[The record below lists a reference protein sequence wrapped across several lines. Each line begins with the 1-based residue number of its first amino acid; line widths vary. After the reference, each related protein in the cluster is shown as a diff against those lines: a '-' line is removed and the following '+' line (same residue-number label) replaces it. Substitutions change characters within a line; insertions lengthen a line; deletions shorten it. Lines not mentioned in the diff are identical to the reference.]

1 MLPEKGRADPRK
13 LVARSYD
20 KIGPRYERHALASRT
35 EERERY
41 LQAFFD
47 LVPEGSAVLDLGCG
61 TGIPMTARLARQ
73 YVGTVVDVS
82 RRQIRLARRNVP
94 SAAFICSDMA
104 TLGLAPASMDAVFA
118 SYSLIHVPRHLQP
131 GLLRSIR
138 ESLRP
143 GGILVA
149 TMLARGMEADY
160 SRDWLGA
167 PMYWSGFSVEDSRR
181 MVIAAGFDI
190 LSAREETEEEEEA
203 AWGEVT
209 FFWVIAEAADDPPG
223 TPDGAAVPPA
233 DRPHEPV

>member
-1 MLPEKGRADPRK
+1 MIPEKSPAEPRM

-20 KIGPRYERHALASRT
+20 KIGPRYERHALVSRT

-41 LQAFFD
+41 LQALFD

-61 TGIPMTARLARQ
+61 TGIPMTARLARR
-73 YVGTVVDVS
+73 YAVTGVDVS
-82 RRQIRLARRNVP
+82 RRQVGRARRNVP
-94 SAAFICSDMA
+94 SASFICSDMA
-104 TLGLAPASMDAVFA
+104 TLGLARASMDAVFA

-167 PMYWSGFSVEDSRR
+167 PMYWSGFDAEDSRR

-190 LSAREETEEEEEA
+190 LSAREETTAEEEA
-203 AWGEVT
+203 EWGDVS
-209 FFWVIAEAADDPPG
+209 FFWVIAEAAGDPQDTPG
-223 TPDGAAVPPA
+223 GATVPPA
-233 DRPHEPV
+233 GQRKPV

>member
-1 MLPEKGRADPRK
+1 MIPEKGPADPRM

-20 KIGPRYERHALASRT
+20 KIGPRYERHALVSRT

-41 LQAFFD
+41 LQALFD
-47 LVPEGSAVLDLGCG
+47 LVPAGSAVLDLGCG
-61 TGIPMTARLARQ
+61 TGIPMTARLAGR
-73 YVGTVVDVS
+73 YAVTGVDVS
-82 RRQIRLARRNVP
+82 RRQVGRARRNVP

-131 GLLRSIR
+131 GLLQSIR

-143 GGILVA
+143 GGIMVA

-167 PMYWSGFSVEDSRR
+167 PMYWSGFNVEDSRR

-190 LSAREETEEEEEA
+190 LSAREETTAEEEA
-203 AWGEVT
+203 GWDEVT
-209 FFWVIAEAADDPPG
+209 FLWVIAEAAGDPSDIPHVA
-223 TPDGAAVPPA
+223 DIPPTGQ
-233 DRPHEPV
+233 RESV